1 VLRAGIDNPNIE
13 FVGINDL
20 VPPDNLAYLL
30 KYDSTH
36 GRLKH
41 NIEAKEDG
49 ILIDGHFIPCVSMR
63 NPAELPWGKLG
74 ADYVVEATG
83 LFTDYEGAANHLKA
97 GAKRVVISAPTKDP
111 DRVTTLLMGVNHH
124 LFDPSK
130 DIIVSNASCTTNC
143 LAPIAKVINDNFGL
157 TEGLMTTVHAMTA
170 TQPTVDGPSKKDWR
184 GGRGASQNIIPS
196 STGAAKAVAL
206 VLPELKGRL
215 TGMALRVPTPDVS
228 VVDLTFKTAK
238 ATSYKE
244 ICAAMKEAAAGSLAG
259 ILGYTDEEV
268 VSTDFQG
275 DSHSSIFD
283 AGAGIELNSNFF
295 KVIAWYDNEWGYS
308 NRVIDLM
315 LSMSQKEKLAPT
327 VAVVWLVIC
336 HWSLVINFWLLA
348 LDFWDLG
355 QMGNTPKIKRNLV
368 SLLTNPV
375 IWSTC

>member
-1 VLRAGIDNPNIE
+1 MAKKKLKVGINGFGRIGRLVLRAAINNPNIE

-36 GRLKH
+36 GTYKGQV
-41 NIEAKEDG
+41 EAKEDG
-49 ILIDGHFIPCVSMR
+49 MVVDGQFIPCVSIR

-74 ADYVVEATG
+74 ADYVVESTG
-83 LFTDYEGAANHLKA
+83 LFTDFDGAANHLKA
-97 GAKRVVISAPTKDP
+97 GAKRVIVSAPTKDP
-111 DRVTTLLMGVNHH
+111 DRVKTLLVGVNHH
-124 LFDPSK
+124 LFDPKK
-130 DIIVSNASCTTNC
+130 DTIVSNASCTTNC

-184 GGRGASQNIIPS
+184 GGRGAAQNIIPS

-206 VLPELKGRL
+206 VLPELKGKL
-215 TGMALRVPTPDVS
+215 TGMAFRVPTPDVS

-244 ICAAMKEAAAGSLAG
+244 ICAAMKQAAEGELKG

-275 DSHSSIFD
+275 DPRSSIFD

-295 KVIAWYDNEWGYS
+295 KVVAWYDNEWGYA
-308 NRVIDLM
+308 NRIVDLM
-315 LSMSQKEKLAPT
+315 LSMANKEGLLVEQAA
-327 VAVVWLVIC
+327 VAAV
-336 HWSLVINFWLLA
+336 
-348 LDFWDLG
+348 
-355 QMGNTPKIKRNLV
+355 
-368 SLLTNPV
+368 
-375 IWSTC
+375 

>member
-1 VLRAGIDNPNIE
+1 MTKLKVGINGFGRIGRLVLRAGIDNPNIE

-36 GRLKH
+36 GQLKH
-41 NIEAKEDG
+41 KVEAKEDG
-49 ILIDGHFIPCVSMR
+49 ILIDGHFIPCVSVR

-111 DRVTTLLMGVNHH
+111 DRVTTLLMGVNHQ

-238 ATSYKE
+238 DTSYQE
-244 ICAAMKEAAAGSLAG
+244 IRAAMKEAAAGSLKG

-275 DSHSSIFD
+275 DTHSSIFD

-327 VAVVWLVIC
+327 AAVV
-336 HWSLVINFWLLA
+336 
-348 LDFWDLG
+348 
-355 QMGNTPKIKRNLV
+355 
-368 SLLTNPV
+368 
-375 IWSTC
+375 